1 MLRVALRFMEFLLA
15 VTVLGIVW
23 GFTGRSLEVMEAG
36 KWLPKHNIAW
46 YGIAVMTYAGIRLL
60 VIALIG
66 MRKAIEDFVESK
78 VTAH

>member
-1 MLRVALRFMEFLLA
+1 MLRVAVRFVEFLLA

-23 GFTGRSLEVMEAG
+23 GFTERSLEVMEAG

-60 VIALIG
+60 TVALTG
-66 MRKAIEDFVESK
+66 MGQALRALSPPEADPS
-78 VTAH
+78 